1 MSRVMRAMS
10 YCTEYNT
17 KATVITAVS
26 LALLSLV
33 GVVIILLITMPS
45 RASLPSLIVTVLLSS
60 ALLLGIIAT
69 ACGRTGGD
77 RSAAKECR
85 CIWATCEFSVLSTQ
99 PLQYR
104 HVQITNREDAV
115 EWLSTTE
122 VSGTDTA
129 ISTAEMEKTCPCC
142 LDDFQPD
149 SQVAILPCRHVFHE
163 RCIARWSMASAKK
176 GALCP
181 KCRERFNSSGESA
194 VLASRLGVSS
204 V

>member
-1 MSRVMRAMS
+1 MS
-10 YCTEYNT
+10 YFTEYNT
-17 KATVITAVS
+17 KATVITAIS

-33 GVVIILLITMPS
+33 GVVIILLITMPG
-45 RASLPSLIVTVLLSS
+45 RASLPSLIVTVMLSS

-77 RSAAKECR
+77 RSAKMAKECT
-85 CIWATCEFSVLSTQ
+85 CMWASCEFSVLSMQ

-104 HVQITNREDAV
+104 HVQISNKEGTV
-115 EWLSTTE
+115 EWLATTE
-122 VSGTDTA
+122 VSGADTA

-181 KCRERFNSSGESA
+181 KCRERFNSPDES
-194 VLASRLGVSS
+194 VVPASQLGLSS

>member
-1 MSRVMRAMS
+1 MRAMS
-10 YCTEYNT
+10 YFTEYNT

-45 RASLPSLIVTVLLSS
+45 RASLPSLIVTVLLSF

-77 RSAAKECR
+77 RSAKMAKECS
-85 CIWATCEFSVLSTQ
+85 CIWATCEFSALSTQ

-104 HVQITNREDAV
+104 HMQITNKEGTV
-115 EWLSTTE
+115 KWLSTTE
-122 VSGTDTA
+122 VSGTDIA

-181 KCRERFNSSGESA
+181 KCRERFNSPSEPE
-194 VLASRLGVSS
+194 VLASQLGVSS

>member
-1 MSRVMRAMS
+1 MS
-10 YCTEYNT
+10 YFTEYNT
-17 KATVITAVS
+17 KATVITAIS

-33 GVVIILLITMPS
+33 GVVIILLITMPG
-45 RASLPSLIVTVLLSS
+45 RASLPSLIVTVMLSS

-77 RSAAKECR
+77 RSAKMAKCT
-85 CIWATCEFSVLSTQ
+85 CMWASCEFSVLSMQ

-104 HVQITNREDAV
+104 HVQISNKEGTV
-115 EWLSTTE
+115 EWLATTE
-122 VSGTDTA
+122 VSGADTA

-149 SQVAILPCRHVFHE
+149 SQVAILPCRHVFQE

-181 KCRERFNSSGESA
+181 KCRERFNSPDES
-194 VLASRLGVSS
+194 VVPASQLGLSS